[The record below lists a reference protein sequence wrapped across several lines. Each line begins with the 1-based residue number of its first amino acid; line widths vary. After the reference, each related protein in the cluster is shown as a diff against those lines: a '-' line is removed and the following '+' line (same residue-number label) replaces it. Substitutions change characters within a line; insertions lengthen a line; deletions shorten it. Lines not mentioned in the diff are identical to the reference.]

1 MNILSKDYLKK
12 IFRLR
17 GSGKSRENYL
27 RLEKNERVVN
37 FEKYFIKHLKNKI
50 SSYHLTSYPELEK
63 VYLNLAKYLGV
74 SKSNIVLTGGAD
86 LGIKNCFE
94 VFIKPRDKV
103 ITITPTFAM
112 IDVYSKLFQAKQ
124 IKFSYDKNLK
134 LDISKIKKKI
144 NSSIKMIIISNPNN
158 PTGTEI
164 NKKDLIDLIAKAR
177 KFNIP
182 FAVDEVYY
190 GFSNQTLLKEIK
202 KFKNLIIIRTFSK
215 SFGLAAL
222 RAGYLVADKK
232 VADLLY
238 KFKPMY
244 EINSIA
250 ALAVNF
256 ILKNKKL
263 EKKYIR
269 DVHKGKEFLIKSLK
283 KMNIQFLDT
292 RTNFIHIKMKN
303 LLSMKQIVKYLNKN
317 KILIREGGPSVKGYQ
332 NYLRVT
338 LGSEKEMKK
347 LVFFF
352 KKKQSLIV

>member
-1 MNILSKDYLKK
+1 
-12 IFRLR
+12 
-17 GSGKSRENYL
+17 
-27 RLEKNERVVN
+27 
-37 FEKYFIKHLKNKI
+37 
-50 SSYHLTSYPELEK
+50 
-63 VYLNLAKYLGV
+63 
-74 SKSNIVLTGGAD
+74 
-86 LGIKNCFE
+86 
-94 VFIKPRDKV
+94 
-103 ITITPTFAM
+103 M

>member
-134 LDISKIKKKI
+134 LDISKIKKK
-144 NSSIKMIIISNPNN
+144 
-158 PTGTEI
+158 
-164 NKKDLIDLIAKAR
+164 L
-177 KFNIP
+177 
-182 FAVDEVYY
+182 
-190 GFSNQTLLKEIK
+190 TLA
-202 KFKNLIIIRTFSK
+202 SK
-215 SFGLAAL
+215 
-222 RAGYLVADKK
+222 
-232 VADLLY
+232 
-238 KFKPMY
+238 
-244 EINSIA
+244 
-250 ALAVNF
+250 
-256 ILKNKKL
+256 
-263 EKKYIR
+263 
-269 DVHKGKEFLIKSLK
+269 
-283 KMNIQFLDT
+283 
-292 RTNFIHIKMKN
+292 
-303 LLSMKQIVKYLNKN
+303 
-317 KILIREGGPSVKGYQ
+317 
-332 NYLRVT
+332 
-338 LGSEKEMKK
+338 
-347 LVFFF
+347 
-352 KKKQSLIV
+352 